1 MKTIDVIFR
10 KWKDG
15 SILALFPHCVDTYE
29 GSVISY
35 EHTGQHSSAD
45 YGHCIY
51 NTKPAKEHEYKPLKA
66 ELESIGYN
74 LNVIKRQNY
83 NKFLLGLNEIRQT
96 FNQYGEF

>member
-1 MKTIDVIFR
+1 MNITDVTFR

-29 GSVISY
+29 GGVSSY
-35 EHTGQHSSAD
+35 EHIGQHSSAD

-51 NTKPAKEHEYKPLKA
+51 DTKPAKEHEYKSLKD

-74 LNVIKRQNY
+74 LNVIKRQNH
-83 NKFLLGLNEIRQT
+83 NKFLLGLNEIRKT

>member
-29 GSVISY
+29 GSVMCY

-45 YGHCIY
+45 
-51 NTKPAKEHEYKPLKA
+51 
-66 ELESIGYN
+66 
-74 LNVIKRQNY
+74 
-83 NKFLLGLNEIRQT
+83 
-96 FNQYGEF
+96 

>member
-15 SILALFPHCVDTYE
+15 SILALFPYCVDTYE
-29 GSVISY
+29 GSVMCY

-45 YGHCIY
+45 YKYCISSS
-51 NTKPAKEHEYKPLKA
+51 KLAKEHEYKPLKA
-66 ELESIGYN
+66 ELESMGYN

-83 NKFLLGLNEIRQT
+83 NKFLLELNEIRQT

>member
-15 SILALFPHCVDTYE
+15 SILALFPHCVETYK
-29 GSVISY
+29 GNVMSY

-45 YGHCIY
+45 YGYCIY
-51 NTKPAKEHEYKPLKA
+51 STKPAKEHEYKPLKA